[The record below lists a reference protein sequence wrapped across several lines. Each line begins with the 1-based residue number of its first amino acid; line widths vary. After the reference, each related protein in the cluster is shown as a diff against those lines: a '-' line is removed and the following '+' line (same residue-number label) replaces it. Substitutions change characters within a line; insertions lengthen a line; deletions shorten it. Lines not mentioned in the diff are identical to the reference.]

1 MAEIYMANTGLLKDD
16 KNARE
21 ALDGVDEARRH
32 DATRMADKNKRAQSL
47 TAGLLLQHGAR
58 EHLGEDAP
66 AGIYKVEKD
75 EKGRPYFPDLP
86 IVHFSLAHSGDMA
99 VCAISDAPVGVDI
112 QQWRDLKTDIAER
125 FFHPAEKEHLRHLGG
140 DEYKK
145 DFYALWCLKES
156 YIKYTGNGLSEAL
169 DELDFTSVLEGGF
182 AVFEF
187 TEDNSRIRA
196 ELLEAPEGY
205 SAAVIELIMP
215 DEIAAAEAAE
225 ET

>member
-1 MAEIYMANTGLLKDD
+1 MAEIYMANIGLLKDD

-21 ALDGVDEARRH
+21 ALDGVDEIRRH

-58 EHLGEDAP
+58 EHLGDAAP
-66 AGIYKVEKD
+66 AGVYKVEKD

-86 IVHFSLAHSGDMA
+86 DVYFSIAHSGDMA
-99 VCAISDAPVGVDI
+99 VCAVSDVPVGVDI
-112 QQWRDLKTDIAER
+112 QEWRDMKADVAGR
-125 FFHPAEKEHLRHLGG
+125 FFHPAEAEHLKHLGG

-145 DFYALWCLKES
+145 DFFALWCLKES
-156 YIKYTGNGLSEAL
+156 YIKYTGNGLSQGL

-205 SAAVIELIMP
+205 SAAVIELIRHEEA
-215 DEIAAAEAAE
+215 DGAEA
-225 ET
+225 

>member
-1 MAEIYMANTGLLKDD
+1 MADIYIANIGLLKDD

-21 ALDGVDEARRH
+21 ALDGVDEERRH
-32 DATRMADKNKRAQSL
+32 DATRMADKTKRAQSL

-58 EHLGEDAP
+58 EHLGENAP

-86 IVHFSLAHSGDMA
+86 DVHFSLAHSGDMA
-99 VCAISDAPVGVDI
+99 MCGISDAPVGVDI
-112 QQWRDLKTDIAER
+112 QQHREIKADIARR
-125 FFHPAEKEHLRHLGG
+125 FFHPAEADHLAKISGV
-140 DEYKK
+140 EYTR

-156 YIKYTGNGLSEAL
+156 YVKYTGGGLSQGL
-169 DELDFTSVLEGGF
+169 DELDFTPVLEGGF

-196 ELLEAPEGY
+196 EILEAPEGY
-205 SAAVIELIMP
+205 SAAVIEGILP
-215 DEIAAAEAAE
+215 EDTES
-225 ET
+225 

>member
-1 MAEIYMANTGLLKDD
+1 MAEIYMANIGLLKDD

-21 ALDGVDEARRH
+21 ALDGVDEVRLH
-32 DATRMADKNKRAQSL
+32 DATRMADKTKRAQSL

-58 EHLGEDAP
+58 EHLGDAAP
-66 AGIYKVEKD
+66 AGVYKVEKD

-86 IVHFSLAHSGDMA
+86 EVHFSIAHSGDMA
-99 VCAISDAPVGVDI
+99 VCAVSDVPVGVDI
-112 QQWRDLKTDIAER
+112 QEWRDMKADVAKR
-125 FFHPAEKEHLRHLGG
+125 FFHPAEAEHLKHLGG

-145 DFYALWCLKES
+145 DFFALWCLKES
-156 YIKYTGNGLSEAL
+156 YIKYTGNGLSQGL

-196 ELLEAPEGY
+196 ELLDAPEGY
-205 SAAVIELIMP
+205 SAAVIELITP
-215 DEIAAAEAAE
+215 DEEAAAEAE
-225 ET
+225 

>member
-1 MAEIYMANTGLLKDD
+1 MADIYMANIGLLKDD

-32 DATRMADKNKRAQSL
+32 DATRMADKDKRAQSL

-58 EHLGEDAP
+58 EHLGDAAP

-75 EKGRPYFPDLP
+75 EKGRPSFPDLP
-86 IVHFSLAHSGDMA
+86 EVYFSLAHSGDMA
-99 VCAISDAPVGVDI
+99 ICAISDAPVGVDI
-112 QQWRDLKTDIAER
+112 QQHRKLKADIAKR
-125 FFHPAEKEHLRHLGG
+125 FFHPAEADHLARISGE
-140 DEYKK
+140 EYDR

-156 YIKYTGNGLSEAL
+156 YVKYTGGGLAQGL
-169 DELDFTSVLEGGF
+169 DELDFTPVLEGGF

-196 ELLEAPEGY
+196 EILEAPEGY
-205 SAAVIELIMP
+205 SAAVIEGIIP
-215 DEIAAAEAAE
+215 E
-225 ET
+225 EGDA